1 MRMAGRSVWGLRCGR
16 YCAAVRGALHQYHR
30 IMPIQYARSLT
41 SQQGSSRTIRHL
53 GFTLAFIAGA
63 ANAGAYLAVQI
74 YTSHMTGIV
83 SSLADHL
90 VLGEFTLALGAMGAV
105 LSFLMGAMTSAI
117 MINYGRRRALR
128 SQFALPLLLEAGLFL
143 VFGLMGSTL
152 AGVTGLF
159 VPATVMLLCFMMGL
173 QNAVITKISGAVVR
187 TTHLTG
193 VITDLGIELGKLIYW
208 NRVDAG
214 PEHRVVADRL
224 RLRML
229 GLLILFFLVGG
240 VLGAIGFKQ
249 FGYLATLPLAG
260 ILVLLSVVPVVDDL
274 RGAALETGDA

>member
-1 MRMAGRSVWGLRCGR
+1 
-16 YCAAVRGALHQYHR
+16 
-30 IMPIQYARSLT
+30 MPIQYARSLT
-41 SQQGSSRTIRHL
+41 SQQSSRRSIRQL
-53 GFTLAFIAGA
+53 GFALAFVAGA
-63 ANAGAYLAVQI
+63 ANAGAYLAVQL

-83 SSLADHL
+83 SSLADNL

-105 LSFLMGAMTSAI
+105 LSFLLGAMTSAI

-193 VITDLGIELGKLIYW
+193 VVTDLGIELGKLIYW

-214 PEHRVVADRL
+214 SAHRVVADRD

-274 RGAALETGDA
+274 RGKGLEADDA

>member
-1 MRMAGRSVWGLRCGR
+1 
-16 YCAAVRGALHQYHR
+16 
-30 IMPIQYARSLT
+30 MPIQYARSLT
-41 SQQGSSRTIRHL
+41 SRQSSLRTIRHL
-53 GFTLAFIAGA
+53 GFTLAFVAGA
-63 ANAGAYLAVQI
+63 ANAGAYLAVQL

-83 SSLADHL
+83 SSLADNL

-214 PEHRVVADRL
+214 SEHRVVADRD

-274 RGAALETGDA
+274 RGIGLEIGDA

>member
-1 MRMAGRSVWGLRCGR
+1 
-16 YCAAVRGALHQYHR
+16 
-30 IMPIQYARSLT
+30 MPIQYARSLT
-41 SQQGSSRTIRHL
+41 SRQGSSRTIRHL
-53 GFTLAFIAGA
+53 GFTLAFVAGA